1 MTDRIALTGL
11 RIRGHHGVLP
21 SERRAGQ
28 DFVVDVSLDLD
39 LAPAALSDDVADTVE
54 LFHLVNEQDFAATE
68 ACQPNMRSRAYAKG
82 GILVPLE
89 QEIIGRWYYD
99 WYRASMNLGESP

>member
-1 MTDRIALTGL
+1 MSELASDGKHCASANTD
-11 RIRGHHGVLP
+11 
-21 SERRAGQ
+21 SERQRGGR
-28 DFVVDVSLDLD
+28 VS
-39 LAPAALSDDVADTVE
+39 APAD
-54 LFHLVNEQDFAATE
+54 TE